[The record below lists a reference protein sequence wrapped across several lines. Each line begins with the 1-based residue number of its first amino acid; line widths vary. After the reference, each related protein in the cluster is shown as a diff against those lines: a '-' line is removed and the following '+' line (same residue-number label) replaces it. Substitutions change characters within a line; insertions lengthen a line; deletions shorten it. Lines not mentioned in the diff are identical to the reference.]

1 MVLETILATWML
13 FGTVA
18 DKAPP
23 HKMRG
28 HIVEHYQTEKECR
41 RNIRRVNREMA
52 KESPSYM
59 INDGDGVTCEEEP
72 QPSRTPTK

>member
-13 FGTVA
+13 FGAVA

-52 KESPSYM
+52 KGSAL
-59 INDGDGVTCEEEP
+59 T
-72 QPSRTPTK
+72 